1 LTRFRHYPSLLAA
14 LYPLFSPDEEDG
26 VRDNA
31 AAAVARMILACP
43 GTIPLPQVLPVFL
56 GALPLKED
64 LEEAG
69 IVYGCL
75 FTLIGHSPNEV
86 IIRVVPL
93 EGLFLNL
100 DHWPLLGT
108 VLDRKMKIILNGEE
122 VLLHV
127 HARCESYS
135 KCLLSMT

>member
-1 LTRFRHYPSLLAA
+1 MAKLSVSLKAITLTRFRHYPSLLAA

-56 GALPLKED
+56 GALPLKDD

-86 IIRVVPL
+86 RIRVVPRHVF
-93 EGLFLNL
+93 EGFPIGLR
-100 DHWPLLGT
+100 DC
-108 VLDRKMKIILNGEE
+108 
-122 VLLHV
+122 LH
-127 HARCESYS
+127 CWE
-135 KCLLSMT
+135 